1 MIVVLLLFV
10 AASPPPAPS
19 SVLMPTSQRTLHIKS
34 RLVSGGT
41 GCIQLIYKIPSS
53 SHLPSIPF
61 LSLSSSRYHFLPS
74 AFPSPTGESKVR
86 PEGITKRLVSSQTCN
101 VHVMSWEGEMH
112 AHTCVHVCTVSG
124 NHTSAYARTSF
135 SAERWTNHHV
145 MSVAHPKKSHSI
157 SAHMVRWRW
166 NAGQAQVALWQRFC
180 VQSKHTSRTSV
191 ALRHCEV
198 ALIRQ

>member
-1 MIVVLLLFV
+1 MHKSKDNAKTDGHWATVSRASSTTMIAKGTTMIVVLLLFV

-86 PEGITKRLVSSQTCN
+86 PEGITKRLVSSQTRN
-101 VHVMSWEGEMH
+101 VHVMSWEGEIH
-112 AHTCVHVCTVSG
+112 AHTCVRVCTVSC
-124 NHTSAYARTSF
+124 NHTSVYARLSRL
-135 SAERWTNHHV
+135 S
-145 MSVAHPKKSHSI
+145 
-157 SAHMVRWRW
+157 
-166 NAGQAQVALWQRFC
+166 AGQTIV
-180 VQSKHTSRTSV
+180 
-191 ALRHCEV
+191 
-198 ALIRQ
+198 